1 VARFFID
8 RPVFAIVLAILIT
21 LLGTIAGF
29 SLPIAQYP
37 DITKPHI
44 AVKTNYVGA
53 SAEVVEES
61 VAQAIEQK
69 VNGVENMLYMN
80 STSTSVGEY
89 NLDVYF
95 NLDKNAD
102 IGSVEVQNRVSQA
115 SSSMPSEVTA
125 YGVTTAKKSAET
137 IMYFALHSPDGT
149 YDTMFLT
156 SYAMT
161 NFLDACKRV
170 KGVSDISIFGQEY
183 AMRLW
188 LQPDKMAQLGVTAD
202 DVANAIKTQNIQ
214 APVGSIGTRPT
225 DAEQEFQYSA
235 SAQGRLSTPEEFGNV
250 IIRSKNGSNLKL
262 KEIARIEEGAR
273 SDNTAGYLNGGS
285 SVVFPVYLTSD
296 ANALETVNNIKAVLA
311 DAETRFPEGM
321 ELTIVQDNTQFVR
334 EALEKVAHTFFE
346 ALALVILV
354 VFIFLGSWRAT
365 LIPLLAIPVS
375 LVGTFGAFV
384 LMGFSINTL
393 TMFAMILAI
402 GLVVDDA
409 IVVVE
414 AVEHHIQDNGMTP
427 KEATYRAMKEV
438 SGPVVAIAFV
448 LAAVFIPVAF
458 TGGTVGQLYKQF
470 ALTISVSMGLSAVV
484 ALSLTPALCA
494 LLLKP
499 HDQDEVK
506 GPIGKFIHKFNVW
519 FSNTLSKYVKNVEK
533 CIRHAKISMAV
544 LLIMVIMLGWIAKIT
559 PTGFVPSEDQGY
571 AITAFNLPE
580 GASSNRGIQAM
591 MELGNK
597 LKALPGVKYV
607 MEVSGFDILTGAPK
621 SSAGLIVAAMEDY
634 DKRTNTAQELVPSIY
649 GIGAQMPQISVMA
662 FDPPALPGA
671 SSTGSLSLY
680 LMNLGGDNME
690 RMQEVANEFLAKA
703 NSRPE
708 IGMAYTTFNTNTPVY
723 QFNVDRAKAESLN
736 VPVASVYTALQTF
749 LGGSEIND
757 FNAFGRTWK
766 VVMQADSQYRTN
778 VNDMRYFFVRS
789 NAGDMVPLNT
799 LVTDESQTSS
809 ATVTRFNGVRAIK
822 IAGSPAAGYST
833 GQAMTALEETAAEI
847 LPTTYTYEWVDQS
860 RDELEAGNRST
871 QIFIISLIFVFL
883 CLAAL
888 YESWTIPLAV
898 MLSVPVAA
906 LGCFGAQYLRGL
918 QNDVYMQ
925 IGLIMLIGLNAK
937 NAILIVEYAKMNMEN
952 GEPVVKAALD
962 AARLRLRPI
971 LMTSFAFILGCV
983 PLAIATGP
991 GAGARVSMG
1000 NAVVGGMTFATMIG
1014 IFMIPVLF
1022 VVVER
1027 IFNRK
1032 KHSEE

>member
-1 VARFFID
+1 
-8 RPVFAIVLAILIT
+8 
-21 LLGTIAGF
+21 
-29 SLPIAQYP
+29 
-37 DITKPHI
+37 
-44 AVKTNYVGA
+44 
-53 SAEVVEES
+53 
-61 VAQAIEQK
+61 
-69 VNGVENMLYMN
+69 M
-80 STSTSVGEY
+80 
-89 NLDVYF
+89 
-95 NLDKNAD
+95 
-102 IGSVEVQNRVSQA
+102 
-115 SSSMPSEVTA
+115 
-125 YGVTTAKKSAET
+125 
-137 IMYFALHSPDGT
+137 
-149 YDTMFLT
+149 
-156 SYAMT
+156 
-161 NFLDACKRV
+161 
-170 KGVSDISIFGQEY
+170 
-183 AMRLW
+183 
-188 LQPDKMAQLGVTAD
+188 
-202 DVANAIKTQNIQ
+202 
-214 APVGSIGTRPT
+214 
-225 DAEQEFQYSA
+225 
-235 SAQGRLSTPEEFGNV
+235 STPEEFGN
-250 IIRSKNGSNLKL
+250 IIVRSQNGNNLKL
-262 KEIARIEEGAR
+262 KEIAKIEAGAR
-273 SDNTAGYLNGGS
+273 SDNVAGYLNGGS

-470 ALTISVSMGLSAVV
+470 ALTISVSMALSAIV

-499 HDQDEVK
+499 HDKDEVK

-519 FSNTLSKYVKNVEK
+519 FANTLSKYVKNVEK

-544 LLIMVIMLGWIAKIT
+544 LLVMVILLGWVAKVT

-571 AITAFNLPE
+571 SVTSFNLPE

-591 MELGNK
+591 MELGDK
-597 LKALPGVKYV
+597 IKSLPGVKYV

-634 DKRTNTAQELVPSIY
+634 DKRDNSAQDIVPQIY
-649 GIGAQMPQISVMA
+649 GIGAQMPQVSVMA

-671 SSTGSLSLY
+671 SSTGSLSMY
-680 LMNLGGDNME
+680 LMNLGGDDME

-703 NSRPE
+703 NQRPE

-723 QFNVDRAKAESLN
+723 QFNVDREKAESLN
-736 VPVASVYTALQTF
+736 VPVASVFTALQTF

-766 VVMQADSQYRTN
+766 VVMQADAKYRTN
-778 VNDMRYFFVRS
+778 VDDMRYFFVRS
-789 NAGDMVPLNT
+789 NNGDMVPLNT
-799 LVTDESQTSS
+799 LVTDEGKTSS
-809 ATVTRFNGVRAIK
+809 ATAVSYTHLRAH
-822 IAGSPAAGYST
+822 
-833 GQAMTALEETAAEI
+833 ET
-847 LPTTYTYEWVDQS
+847 
-860 RDELEAGNRST
+860 
-871 QIFIISLIFVFL
+871 
-883 CLAAL
+883 
-888 YESWTIPLAV
+888 
-898 MLSVPVAA
+898 
-906 LGCFGAQYLRGL
+906 
-918 QNDVYMQ
+918 
-925 IGLIMLIGLNAK
+925 
-937 NAILIVEYAKMNMEN
+937 
-952 GEPVVKAALD
+952 
-962 AARLRLRPI
+962 
-971 LMTSFAFILGCV
+971 
-983 PLAIATGP
+983 
-991 GAGARVSMG
+991 
-1000 NAVVGGMTFATMIG
+1000 
-1014 IFMIPVLF
+1014 
-1022 VVVER
+1022 
-1027 IFNRK
+1027 
-1032 KHSEE
+1032 

>member
-1 VARFFID
+1 MARFFID

-519 FSNTLSKYVKNVEK
+519 FANTLSKYVKNVEK

-607 MEVSGFDILTGAPK
+607 MEVSGFDILTEAPK

>member
-1 VARFFID
+1 MARFFID

-346 ALALVILV
+346 ALVLVILV

-680 LMNLGGDNME
+680 LMNLGGDDME

-809 ATVTRFNGVRAIK
+809 ATVTRFN
-822 IAGSPAAGYST
+822 AGSPAAGYST

>member
-1 VARFFID
+1 MARFFID

-346 ALALVILV
+346 ALVLVILV

-365 LIPLLAIPVS
+365 LVPLLAIPVS

-680 LMNLGGDNME
+680 LMNLGGDDME

>member
-1 VARFFID
+1 MARFFID

-519 FSNTLSKYVKNVEK
+519 FANTLSKYVKNVEK

>member
-1 VARFFID
+1 MARFFID